1 MKCEACQEFCH
12 LFVTSLINLIIQE
25 HEQFRPGIIE
35 YKRKIS
41 VALQHYIMTIV
52 HIGFGIF
59 QRNVESFS
67 HTVLLSYKWSQ
78 AWRKKILVTN
88 FASSVK
94 CSMKILLITVSMI
107 APILIMKDP
116 KCGRKFIVLA
126 SLHTVI
132 YICKTYLLCRM
143 YYLEWKIET

>member
-1 MKCEACQEFCH
+1 MRG
-12 LFVTSLINLIIQE
+12 LPRILSLIRDKLNKFNNKE

-67 HTVLLSYKWSQ
+67 HTVLLSYK
-78 AWRKKILVTN
+78 
-88 FASSVK
+88 
-94 CSMKILLITVSMI
+94 
-107 APILIMKDP
+107 
-116 KCGRKFIVLA
+116 
-126 SLHTVI
+126 
-132 YICKTYLLCRM
+132 
-143 YYLEWKIET
+143 